1 MKRIVALTLAIMMT
15 ITCCFGTASAAGI
28 GDIGTR
34 ASFTISSYNVGL
46 KAGTNSGELRI
57 SYDVTASKLADSIG
71 VSSIVIYNS
80 NGSRVLTVT
89 GTVTNGLIITSDASH
104 TGVYTYKG
112 TSGISYYAEVTVFAT
127 VGTVSD
133 SRTVTTSTVKA
144 P

>member
-28 GDIGTR
+28 GDIGPR
-34 ASFTISSYNVGL
+34 ASFILSSYNAGL

-71 VSSIVIYNS
+71 VSSIVIYKS

-112 TSGISYYAEVTVFAT
+112 TSGVSYYAEVTVFAT